1 MQLDVLSFVFGI
13 VIAIAVLIIVE
24 KIYGMIFGN
33 KRLREL
39 EREVRRLQGIIQK
52 KDDLIKKSLKTIET
66 EEKKKNEQN

>member
-66 EEKKKNEQN
+66 EEKKNNE